1 MTKTQFIKDLKSG
14 DIVDSTFAV
23 KYKKPPKTYTS
34 GFSFEFRASDKTGE
48 MTAKYWGDRNE
59 TGVKEVYERFQT
71 GDVIHITG
79 RVGEF
84 KDKLEMALDTTSTLR
99 RCASTEYDIEDF
111 VAKTDKNVESMMG
124 ELMSIINSIK
134 NPHLS
139 ALLNSF
145 FHDTNFV
152 EKFKRCPGSMHR
164 HQNYIGGLLEHTL
177 NVVKLCNT
185 MYAVH
190 PSLDRDLLLTGA
202 ILHDIGKTREYA
214 VTTSIDVSEEGMLIG
229 HLVIGEQMV
238 LDRIKMLEN
247 FPEVLR
253 MKVAH
258 IMLSHHGL
266 NEYGSPKNPQF
277 PEAFAIY
284 YADECDAKVDLC
296 IRLKKEAETEDPWV
310 YTKDFKHIYLR

>member
-1 MTKTQFIKDLKSG
+1 LQSNTKSRQNRIRPASVLSSG
-14 DIVDSTFAV
+14 
-23 KYKKPPKTYTS
+23 
-34 GFSFEFRASDKTGE
+34 
-48 MTAKYWGDRNE
+48 WGDRNE
-59 TGVKEVYERFQT
+59 AGIKEVYERFQT
-71 GDVIHITG
+71 GDVVHVTG
-79 RVGEF
+79 RVSEF
-84 KDKLEMALDTTSTLR
+84 REKLEMALDPASTVR
-99 RCASTEYDIEDF
+99 RCAPAEYSIEDF
-111 VAKTDKNVESMMG
+111 VARTDKNMESMMG
-124 ELMSIINSIK
+124 ELTSIIGSIK
-134 NPHLS
+134 SPHLS

-145 FHDTNFV
+145 FRDANFV

-177 NVVKLCNT
+177 NVVKLCNA

-202 ILHDIGKTREYA
+202 ILHDIGKIREYA
-214 VTTSIDVSEEGMLIG
+214 VTTSIDISEEGMLIG

-238 LDRIKMLEN
+238 LDRIKTLEN

-253 MKVAH
+253 MKMAH

-277 PEAFAIY
+277 PEALAIY

-296 IRLKKEAETEDPWV
+296 IRLKKEAETEDPWAM
-310 YTKDFKHIYLR
+310 Y